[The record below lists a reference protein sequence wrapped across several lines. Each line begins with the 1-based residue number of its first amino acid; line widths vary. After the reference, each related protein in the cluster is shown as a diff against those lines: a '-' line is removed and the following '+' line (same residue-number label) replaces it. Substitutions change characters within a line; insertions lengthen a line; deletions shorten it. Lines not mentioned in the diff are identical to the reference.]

1 MHGFAISKCL
11 DWYLAI
17 VNTPLFLV
25 HVFAMFVVFSYHH
38 MIFSA
43 WFIYY
48 ICVCMCV
55 YEYIYIYDDIL
66 LPIGIQIWLYMIFI
80 SQSKVWLRNLETSH
94 FSPFLKVWI
103 ILFCF
108 TDASCIVTTSKA
120 VKEAA
125 QDALLHHSHGSAP
138 VEWWVAPWWSHV
150 AESFPTI
157 QKTVSGPNSSFINNY
172 RNQLGW
178 WKRL

>member
-1 MHGFAISKCL
+1 MPWLIFGYCKH
-11 DWYLAI
+11 
-17 VNTPLFLV
+17 TPFPG
-25 HVFAMFVVFSYHH
+25 S
-38 MIFSA
+38 
-43 WFIYY
+43 
-48 ICVCMCV
+48 CVCHVCCVFLSSYDLFCLVYILYMCV
-55 YEYIYIYDDIL
+55 YVCIWIYIYIWWYLITYRHPDLIVYD
-66 LPIGIQIWLYMIFI
+66 FF